1 MLKYKQVRTMDKK
14 SKIIIIEDQIILN
27 DSLKQAISSKYDV
40 VATSL
45 SAKDMLKLCEK
56 NKPDLILTDICTLEN
71 SNGIT
76 NGKKVKDKYKNK
88 IKVLAMTGIQE
99 ITFLEKAKEANLD
112 GFIYKNID
120 TNTLITTIEQ
130 IINGYKLFPDNIK
143 QKKEHQKLQ
152 QLTKKELEIL
162 TLLCSGTEREE
173 IANMLNITTGTL
185 KNHISAILNK
195 MNFESISKLLIF
207 CISKGYIIPNQK
219 D

>member
-1 MLKYKQVRTMDKK
+1 MNKK
-14 SKIIIIEDQIILN
+14 SKIIIIEDQIILT
-27 DSLKQAISSKYDV
+27 DSLKQTLSNKYDV

-45 SAKDMLKLCEK
+45 SAKDMLKLCEEY
-56 NKPDLILTDICTLEN
+56 KPDLILTDICTQEN

-76 NGKKVKDKYKNK
+76 NGKKIKDRYKNK

-130 IINGYKLFPDNIK
+130 VLNGYKLFPDNIK
-143 QKKEHQKLQ
+143 QKKEHQKLKK
-152 QLTKKELEIL
+152 LTKKELEIL
-162 TLLCSGTEREE
+162 TLLCNGTEREE
-173 IANMLNITTGTL
+173 IANLLNITTGTL

-195 MNFESISKLLIF
+195 MEFESISKLLIF
-207 CISKGYIIPNQK
+207 CISKGYIVPNQK